1 MTEPIDKKTFNR
13 QLARLAVPIAIQ
25 SLMLA
30 LVAACDVLIILDY
43 DFWIDFSCKTSPADN
58 RDKLRRRGMGKESRD
73 KENVLPHD
81 NRYGTDSFDERH
93 TVPTGNMRS
102 FHGGRRGR

>member
-43 DFWIDFSCKTSPADN
+43 DFGLTFPAKHLQPIIATN
-58 RDKLRRRGMGKESRD
+58 YGAGNGK
-73 KENVLPHD
+73 
-81 NRYGTDSFDERH
+81 GFA
-93 TVPTGNMRS
+93 
-102 FHGGRRGR
+102 